1 MPSSPNPVSSALYL
15 IAELWPDLSAVD
27 AEAIAERLMDY
38 VADQEA
44 TDTKTTTN
52 FWLNGTHDIQ

>member
-1 MPSSPNPVSSALYL
+1 MKPSPVSSALYL
-15 IAELWPDLSAVD
+15 IETLWPGLSAAD

-44 TDTKTTTN
+44 QETRTTSN
-52 FWLNGTHDIQ
+52 FWLDGPGTIQ

>member
-1 MPSSPNPVSSALYL
+1 MKPSPVSSALYV
-15 IAELWPDLSAVD
+15 IETLWPDLSAAD

-44 TDTKTTTN
+44 KETKTTSN
-52 FWLNGTHDIQ
+52 FWLDGTHDVQ